1 MREREGGK
9 KSQNK
14 IKVGNYETKSGVIR
28 EMIRF
33 FFIKSFFTSCFSRY
47 SRSGIHSLGG
57 VRVSVLDWRVAGASL
72 IVLDLLH
79 QDLLVRVRVSLV
91 SRHTRRAAGVGVVT
105 IGVSPVGA
113 GRVAR
118 WRIAWRG

>member
-1 MREREGGK
+1 M
-9 KSQNK
+9 
-14 IKVGNYETKSGVIR
+14 
-28 EMIRF
+28 
-33 FFIKSFFTSCFSRY
+33 
-47 SRSGIHSLGG
+47 
-57 VRVSVLDWRVAGASL
+57 LDWRVAGASL